1 MSMPRNQTRAAPWA
15 RRATGVLVAAA
26 LAGAVT
32 AASAQEGAFRSGEQ
46 VSLYIGYEA
55 GSSYDIYARL
65 VADHIS
71 RFLPGNP
78 VIIPKNLEGAGSM
91 RVMNYLYEVAPRDGT
106 AWGAPSRDVP
116 FEPLLYGKASKAAF
130 KDPLEMKWFGSLNT
144 EIGVAAVWHTTGVKT
159 WAEAKGKPIIVAMAS
174 ANGGISARAVNK
186 LLHANFQQVCCYGAD
201 SNQNLA
207 MERGEVEGRIGWS
220 WSSVKATKPDW
231 LRDKKI
237 NLLMQIGLQK
247 NPDIPGDVPLI
258 LDLAESP
265 QDKAALKII
274 FSGLSMG
281 RPFVMPPGVPPA
293 RLALVRE
300 GFMKMVKDPEFLAA
314 AQKHK
319 LEINDPK
326 SGEEIER
333 ILKDAYTSPEDVIA
347 SARETIEFGE
357 IKMVK

>member
-1 MSMPRNQTRAAPWA
+1 MSMNERPASRWLRM
-15 RRATGVLVAAA
+15 ATAGLVGAV

-32 AASAQEGAFRSGEQ
+32 DATAQEGGFRPGEQ
-46 VSLYIGYEA
+46 ISLYIGYEA
-55 GSSYDIYARL
+55 GSSYDLYARL

-78 VIIPKNLEGAGSM
+78 TIIPKNMEGAGSM
-91 RVMNYLYEVAPRDGT
+91 RAMNYLYEVAPRDGT

-116 FEPLLYGKASKAAF
+116 FEPLLYGKASKSAV
-130 KDPLEMKWFGSLNT
+130 KDPLEMNWIGSLNT

-159 WAEAKGKPIIVAMAS
+159 WAEAKSKPIIVAMAS
-174 ANGGISARAVNK
+174 ANGGISARAVNN
-186 LLHANFQQVCCYGAD
+186 LLHAKFQQVCCYGAD

-220 WSSVKATKPDW
+220 WSSLKATKPEW

-247 NPDIPGDVPLI
+247 NPDIPADVPLI
-258 LDLAESP
+258 LDLAESEK
-265 QDKAALKII
+265 DKAALKVI
-274 FSGLSMG
+274 FSGLSLG
-281 RPFVMPPGVPPA
+281 RPFVMPPGVPAA
-293 RLALVRE
+293 RVAVVRE
-300 GFMKMVKDPEFLAA
+300 AFTKMVKDPTFLAA
-314 AQKHK
+314 ADKSK

-326 SGEEIER
+326 SGEEVAR
-333 ILKDAYTSPEDVIA
+333 LLKEAYTSPEEVIA
-347 SARETIEFGE
+347 AVRQTIEFGE